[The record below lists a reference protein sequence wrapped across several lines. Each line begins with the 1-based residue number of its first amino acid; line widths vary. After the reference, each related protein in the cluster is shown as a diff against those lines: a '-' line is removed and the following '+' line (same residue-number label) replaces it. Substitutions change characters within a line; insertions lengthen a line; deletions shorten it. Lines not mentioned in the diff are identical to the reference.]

1 MKAFP
6 FIILLLAVFACEAAD
21 QVRDGSAPGRAIIMR
36 GSTGT
41 FEDAAF
47 RIILQH
53 YPDAKRSPIG
63 RAVGFDGRTYIA
75 TITFSTAH
83 HGKHAMYFDI
93 THVN

>member
-1 MKAFP
+1 MKVFP
-6 FIILLLAVFACEAAD
+6 LIILLSTVFACEAAD
-21 QVRDGSAPGRAIIMR
+21 AVRDGSSPDRAIIMR
-36 GSTGT
+36 GSTST

-47 RIILQH
+47 RIILQR

-63 RAVGFDGRTYIA
+63 RVVGFDGRTYLA